1 MSLRNTPGGASG
13 GDLDWAKE
21 DLLVRVS
28 WLYFVEEL
36 TQADI
41 AQRMGLSRARVIQLL
56 REARQAKV
64 VSIHISGN
72 SYNCLPLERDV
83 CDRLGLA
90 DAVVVPTPAER
101 GRLNTAL
108 ARGAALYL
116 DRTLQ
121 NGEVLGTAWGTTLF
135 EVAKELAPT
144 SQRDITVVLL
154 LGGLMSTL
162 EGMNPNEI
170 ARLLAERFGGKYY
183 GIYVPAIVDTKR
195 SRDVIINDQSMR
207 ETLQLARA
215 ARKAIIGIGTADDDA
230 TLLRAGFVGVPM
242 LAELRGKGA
251 VGDIL
256 ARYFDVEGRPVA
268 SGFDDRIIGHTLED
282 LREIETV
289 IAVAG
294 GPNKVRPILG
304 AVRGGYVDVLVT
316 DETTARAVLELA
328 GPDGEAATHMRGDE
342 EADGS

>member
-1 MSLRNTPGGASG
+1 MPQRTTPMNPSN
-13 GDLDWAKE
+13 GDLDWARE
-21 DLLVRVS
+21 DLLVRVA

-36 TQADI
+36 TQAEV

-64 VSIHISGN
+64 VSIHISSN
-72 SYNCLPLERDV
+72 SYNCLSLERDV
-83 CDRLGLA
+83 CERFGLA

-101 GRLNTAL
+101 ERLNTAL

-121 NGEVLGTAWGTTLF
+121 DGEVVGTAWGTTLF

-144 SQRDITVVLL
+144 SQRDIIVVLL

-170 ARLLAERFGGKYY
+170 ARILAERFGGKYY
-183 GIYVPAIVDTKR
+183 GIYVPAIVDTKQ

-230 TLLRAGFVGVPM
+230 TLLRAGFVSVPM
-242 LAELRGKGA
+242 IAELRGKGA

-256 ARYFDVEGRPVA
+256 ARYFDLEGRPVS
-268 SGFDDRIIGHTLED
+268 SGFDDRIIGHTLDD
-282 LREIETV
+282 LRQIETV

-294 GPNKVRPILG
+294 GPAKVRPIIG

-316 DETTARAVLELA
+316 DEDTARALLEF
-328 GPDGEAATHMRGDE
+328 PQPEDDAARRAHSEG
-342 EADGS
+342 EADG